1 MKNWQEDL
9 VSALDGLHTVNAV
22 FGKVQSAAH
31 QLGFEYCAYG
41 MRMPFPLSNPR
52 YELLNN
58 YPSAWQAR
66 YQECNYI
73 AIDPT
78 VQHARRS
85 TCPAVWTDSTFNA
98 TPCFWSEARSAGLLY
113 GWHQSS
119 VDRKGVAGML
129 TLTRSDTPI
138 TPAELADKELRM
150 RWLVQVA
157 HQAVSS
163 RLAPTPPLDDERRLT
178 EREVEVLQWTADGLT
193 SGQISDILDISENTV
208 NFHVKNAVMKL
219 QSPNRTAAVVR
230 AAMLGLLN

>member
-9 VSALDGLHTVNAV
+9 MSALDGLHTVDTV
-22 FGKVQSAAH
+22 FSMMQAAAR

-41 MRMPFPLSNPR
+41 FRLAFPLSNPR

-58 YPSAWQAR
+58 YPEAWRAR

-78 VQHARRS
+78 VLHARRS
-85 TCPAVWTDSTFNA
+85 TSPAVWTESTFAA
-98 TPCFWSEARSAGLLY
+98 TPCFWNEAQSAGLRH

-129 TLTRSDTPI
+129 TLSRSATRI
-138 TPAELADKELRM
+138 TPAELADHELRM

-163 RLAPTPPLDDERRLT
+163 LLAPTPDLDDERRLT
-178 EREVEVLQWTADGLT
+178 EREVQVLQWTADGKT
-193 SGQISDILDISENTV
+193 TGQISDILAISENTV
-208 NFHVKNAVMKL
+208 NFHVKNAVLKL
-219 QSPNRTAAVVR
+219 QTPNRTAAAVR